1 MRQTELEKE
10 LNKVWFKINQLEEKI
25 DLLEKQKVLETN
37 DIIKKKKEIPINIIK
52 DKVEN
57 GKG

>member
-57 GKG
+57 GKR